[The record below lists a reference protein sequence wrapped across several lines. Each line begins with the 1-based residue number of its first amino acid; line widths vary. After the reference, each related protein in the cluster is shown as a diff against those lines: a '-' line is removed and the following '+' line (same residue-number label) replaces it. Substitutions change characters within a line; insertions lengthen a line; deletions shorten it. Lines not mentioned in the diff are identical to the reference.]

1 MLGEVLGDVIR
12 ESGGPDLLADVERLR
27 RSVIAARQPSAGADA
42 AEEIAAMVA
51 GWPLERAEAVAH
63 AFTLYFHLTNLAEE
77 QQRIRTLRERD
88 TADGP
93 PRESLAA
100 TVAGLRERLGHEQ
113 TDELLGSLRV
123 HLVLTAHPTEARRR
137 AVIEALRRIR
147 ALLGVLDDVR
157 PGASEHA
164 EVRRRLREET
174 DLLWRTSVLRVKA
187 MQPLDEVRTV
197 MTAFDETLFRVLPG
211 LYRGLETALAGAAS
225 GAAPAAAPA
234 FLRLGSWVGADRDGN
249 PTVTAQ
255 VTRETAVIHAD
266 HALRALETA
275 ADRIGR
281 SLTINSPAPPGPGL
295 AAALRTAGRRHPDLL
310 AEITARAP
318 QEPYRCYLLYAARRL
333 RATRLADAT
342 LAYPGPAGFVA
353 DVALLQDALA
363 AAGAPRQAFGE
374 LQHLRWQAET
384 FGFHLASLEIRQ
396 HSAVHERALAELRA
410 GAERSALTDEV
421 LATFEAMAWVQ
432 ERFGTAAC
440 HRYVVS
446 FTRSAAD
453 IAAVYE
459 LAAAACPDGPPVID
473 AIPLFESGGDL
484 ARATDIL
491 DGMLAL
497 PPVAA
502 RLEAN
507 GGELE
512 AMLGYSD
519 SAKELGP
526 VPATLRLYA
535 AQQRMTAWAARHGLR
550 LTLFHG
556 RGGALGRGGGPAG
569 RAVLAQAPGSVNG
582 RFKVTEQGEVIFAR
596 YGDPVIARRHLEQV
610 SSAVL
615 LASAGPAAQAAPAV
629 ADAPGGTQ
637 DTAAGEPPEERFRE
651 LTGRMEEAAL
661 AAYRAL
667 VEADGFAGWLARI
680 SPLEEIS
687 RLRIGSRPARRGKPG
702 ADQASLD
709 ELRAIPW
716 VFSWAQTRV
725 NLPGWFGLGSGLAA
739 AAGGPGG
746 LAAVQAAYR
755 AWPLL
760 AVLLDNAEMSLAKT
774 DREIARRYLDLG
786 GRADLSAAVLA
797 EYDLTRRLVLEVTGH
812 DRLLASRPV
821 LSRAV
826 ALRDPYV
833 DALSHL
839 QLRALAALRAGAPER
854 DRLER
859 LLLLTV
865 NGVAAGLQNT
875 G

>member
-1 MLGEVLGDVIR
+1 
-12 ESGGPDLLADVERLR
+12 
-27 RSVIAARQPSAGADA
+27 
-42 AEEIAAMVA
+42 
-51 GWPLERAEAVAH
+51 
-63 AFTLYFHLTNLAEE
+63 
-77 QQRIRTLRERD
+77 
-88 TADGP
+88 
-93 PRESLAA
+93 
-100 TVAGLRERLGHEQ
+100 
-113 TDELLGSLRV
+113 
-123 HLVLTAHPTEARRR
+123 
-137 AVIEALRRIR
+137 
-147 ALLGVLDDVR
+147 
-157 PGASEHA
+157 
-164 EVRRRLREET
+164 
-174 DLLWRTSVLRVKA
+174 VLRVKA

-225 GAAPAAAPA
+225 GAAPATAPA

-281 SLTINSPAPPGPGL
+281 SLTLNSPAPPGPGL
-295 AAALRTAGRRHPDLL
+295 AAALRTAARRHPDLL
-310 AEITARAP
+310 AGITARAP

-396 HSAVHERALAELRA
+396 HSAVHERALAELRN
-410 GAERSALTDEV
+410 GTELSVLTGEV

-432 ERFGTAAC
+432 ERFGTVAC

-484 ARATDIL
+484 ARATGIL

-535 AQQRMTAWAARHGLR
+535 AQQRMTAWAAERGIR

-615 LASAGPAAQAAPAV
+615 LASAGPGAPAG
-629 ADAPGGTQ
+629 A
-637 DTAAGEPPEERFRE
+637 PPEERFRE
-651 LTGRMEEAAL
+651 LTSRMEEAAL

-667 VEADGFAGWLARI
+667 VGADGFAGWLARI

-687 RLRIGSRPARRGKPG
+687 RLRIGSRPARRGVG

-739 AAGGPGG
+739 AADGPGG
-746 LAAVQAAYR
+746 LAAVQAAYQ

-786 GRADLSAAVLA
+786 GRPDLSAAVLA

-812 DRLLASRPV
+812 SRLLANRPV

-839 QLRALAALRAGAPER
+839 QLRALAALRAGALER

>member
-12 ESGGPDLLADVERLR
+12 ESGGQDLLDDVELLR
-27 RSVIAARQPSAGADA
+27 RSVIAARQPEAGADA
-42 AEEIAAMVA
+42 VEKIAAMVA

-100 TVAGLRERLGHEQ
+100 TVTGLRERMGPEE
-113 TDELLGSLRV
+113 TAALLGELRV

-164 EVRRRLREET
+164 EARRRLREEI

-211 LYRGLETALAGAAS
+211 LYRGLETALAGDAS
-225 GAAPAAAPA
+225 GAEPAAAPA

-281 SLTINSPAPPGPGL
+281 SLTLNSPAPPGPGL

-353 DVALLQDALA
+353 DLRLLQDALA

-396 HSAVHERALAELRA
+396 HSAVHERALAELR
-410 GAERSALTDEV
+410 GGTDLSALTDEV

-535 AQQRMTAWAARHGLR
+535 AQQRMTAWAARHGIR

-615 LASAGPAAQAAPAV
+615 LASAGVAAPPGTV
-629 ADAPGGTQ
+629 A
-637 DTAAGEPPEERFRE
+637 EKPPEERYRE
-651 LTGRMEEAAL
+651 LTGRMEESAL

-746 LAAVQAAYR
+746 LEAVQDAYR

-760 AVLLDNAEMSLAKT
+760 SVLLDNAEMSLAKT

-812 DRLLASRPV
+812 DRLLANRPV

-839 QLRALAALRAGAPER
+839 QLRALAALRAGEPEER
-854 DRLER
+854 GRLER